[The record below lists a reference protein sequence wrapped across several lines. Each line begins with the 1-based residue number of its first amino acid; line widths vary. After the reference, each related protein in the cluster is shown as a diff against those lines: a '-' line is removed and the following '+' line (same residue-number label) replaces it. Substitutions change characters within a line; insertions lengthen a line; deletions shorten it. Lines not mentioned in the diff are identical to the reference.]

1 MQPNPNKFQAIFFGP
16 TAPCDVYAD
25 TVLIEPS
32 TSIKLLGVT
41 LDDQLTFSEHISNIC
56 VKAGRHINVLKRIG
70 KSLPLHVK
78 LLIYRTYIA
87 CHFSFCPLVWHF
99 CSVANTQKLERM
111 QYRALRYVYDDH
123 DSDYDVLL
131 NRANMPTL
139 ELARLRLLCIEV
151 FKAINNISPPY
162 MCNLFKLHDKQDH
175 NTRSVKLLIQNHYN
189 KVTYGKKTFVCFS
202 THLWNNLPTHVRKC
216 NSIDE
221 FKVLINT
228 WYGPECKCNFC
239 RSTKSIK

>member
-1 MQPNPNKFQAIFFGP
+1 M
-16 TAPCDVYAD
+16 
-25 TVLIEPS
+25 
-32 TSIKLLGVT
+32 
-41 LDDQLTFSEHISNIC
+41 
-56 VKAGRHINVLKRIG
+56 LKRIG

-87 CHFSFCPLVWHF
+87 CHISFCPLVWHF
-99 CSVANTQKLERM
+99 CSAANTQKLERM
-111 QYRALRYVYDDH
+111 QYRALRYVYDYH

-162 MCNLFKLHDKQDH
+162 MCNLFKLHEKQDH

-189 KVTYGKKTFVCFS
+189 KVTYGKNTFICFS
-202 THLWNNLPTHVRKC
+202 THLCNNLPTHVSQRFDPLLPHY
-216 NSIDE
+216 SIHHFMNEEIDSCE
-221 FKVLINT
+221 REPYFDQSKSGHCHRIRCFLIDK
-228 WYGPECKCNFC
+228 PCM
-239 RSTKSIK
+239 